1 MIIIENQYIISSVE
15 FNGLNM
21 KTRHLFDVQE
31 QDSIYSHSTL
41 HKEASAGIQDIVGL
55 MGLRETNTNR
65 HFRWNLQREDFSIEI

>member
-65 HFRWNLQREDFSIEI
+65 HFR

>member
-1 MIIIENQYIISSVE
+1 
-15 FNGLNM
+15 LNM

-65 HFRWNLQREDFSIEI
+65 HFR